1 MLLRN
6 QMQRLLQKEFL
17 ISPLKTQNQY
27 FEKTA
32 KKKISILK
40 IKFDWKL
47 LSKGK

>member
-32 KKKISILK
+32 KKKSILK

>member
-32 KKKISILK
+32 KKNKHFK
-40 IKFDWKL
+40 KQV
-47 LSKGK
+47 